1 MFALP
6 AVVTQAQ
13 APGVL
18 RQLVQAW
25 PTQGAPQGAPRL
37 DASGVQQFDS
47 STLAV
52 LLACARE
59 AQRRG
64 VVLAIEGLPQ
74 RLNTLAQVYG
84 VAEFL
89 GLSNST

>member
-6 AVVTQAQ
+6 AVVTQVQ

-18 RQLVQAW
+18 RQLLQAW
-25 PTQGAPQGAPRL
+25 PAQDVPRL

-64 VVLAIEGLPQ
+64 AVLAIDGLPQ

-84 VAEFL
+84 VADFL
-89 GLSNST
+89 GLSNSN

>member
-6 AVVTQAQ
+6 AAVTQAQ

-18 RQLVQAW
+18 RQLLKDW
-25 PTQGAPQGAPRL
+25 PAQGTAHL

-52 LLACARE
+52 LLACGRE

-64 VVLAIEGLPQ
+64 TALAIDGLPQ
-74 RLNTLAQVYG
+74 RLHTLAQVYG
-84 VAEFL
+84 VADFL
-89 GLSNST
+89 GLRASA

>member
-6 AVVTQAQ
+6 AVVTQAH
-13 APGVL
+13 APSVL

-25 PTQGAPQGAPRL
+25 PAQGAPRL

-64 VVLAIEGLPQ
+64 TVLAIEGLPQ
-74 RLNTLAQVYG
+74 RLHTLAQVYG
-84 VAEFL
+84 VADFL
-89 GLSNST
+89 GLSSSA